1 MAADAPSPDAA
12 TSFDVIVLGGG
23 AVGENVAQYATEGTD
38 LTAAIVEGELLGG
51 ECSYYACM
59 PSKALLRPLAV
70 ADAAAHL
77 PGITT
82 PEVDAEARAP
92 DDVGR
97 HRPAAPSPPGRG

>member
-1 MAADAPSPDAA
+1 MTAENP

-23 AVGENVAQYATEGTD
+23 PVGANVGQYATEGTD

-51 ECSYYACM
+51 ECSYYAYM

-82 PEVDAEARAP
+82 PEP
-92 DDVGR
+92 KWL
-97 HRPAAPSPPGRG
+97 